1 VTDRSDATRAL
12 VLHVEFRS
20 KVRGRNS
27 GSSGGRTAA
36 SRLGEAVGLASAI
49 DLEIVDS
56 AIVNLAA
63 PHPATLLGPGKVA
76 EIATVVAEDAIDL
89 VVINAQLAPG
99 QQRNLERAFK
109 AKVVDRTGLILEIF
123 GERAR
128 TREGALQVEL
138 AHLEYQ
144 KSRLVRS
151 WTHLERQRGGFGFLG
166 GPGETQLETDRRLIQ
181 ERIARIERDLE
192 QVKRTRGLHR
202 RKRDRVPY
210 PVIALV
216 GYTNAGKSTLFNA
229 LTQAGVDARDLL
241 FATLDPTMRQVTLRH
256 GRGIIL
262 SDTVGFISD
271 LPTTLVAAFRA
282 TLEEVIEAEIVLHVR
297 DIAHEESDA
306 QAEDVEGVLADLG
319 FDEERRSRIVEVWNK
334 ADLVPADRL
343 AVLEELA
350 TRQGAVVVSAVTGQ
364 GLEELLSLIE
374 QRLAE
379 ALSVVEITL
388 AAAEGENLA
397 WIYEHG
403 EVLSRHEAEEAITL
417 VARFDEKQLSLAERR
432 FADRLRRLDSARRAA
447 E

>member
-1 VTDRSDATRAL
+1 

-20 KVRGRNS
+20 RVRGRNQAA
-27 GSSGGRTAA
+27 SGGRTPA
-36 SRLGEAVGLASAI
+36 SRLSEATGLSSAI
-49 DLEIVDS
+49 DLAIVDS
-56 AIVNLAA
+56 AVVTLAS

-76 EIATVVAEDAIDL
+76 EIATVVEEDDIDL

-202 RKRDRVPY
+202 KKRDRVPY
-210 PVIALV
+210 PVVALV

-229 LTQAGVDARDLL
+229 LTHAGVDARDLL
-241 FATLDPTMRQVTLRH
+241 FATLDPTMRQVTLPH
-256 GRGIIL
+256 GRRIIL
-262 SDTVGFISD
+262 SDTVGFIAD

-297 DIAHEESDA
+297 DIAHEESAA
-306 QAEDVEGVLADLG
+306 QATDVEGVLGELG
-319 FDEERRSRIVEVWNK
+319 IDEERRSRIIEVWNK
-334 ADLVPADRL
+334 VDLVPPDRME
-343 AVLEELA
+343 VLKEMA
-350 TRQGAVVVSAVTGQ
+350 GRQGGVIVSAVTGE
-364 GLEELLSLIE
+364 GLDQLLGLIE
-374 QRLAE
+374 RRLAE
-379 ALSVVEITL
+379 ALDVAEITL
-388 AAAEGENLA
+388 ASSDGENLA
-397 WIYEHG
+397 WVYENG
-403 EVLSRHEAEEAITL
+403 EVLSRQESDGAIRL
-417 VARFDEKQLSLAERR
+417 VARFDAPRLSLAERR
-432 FADRLRRLDSARRAA
+432 FGEALRRLDSARRAA